1 MKKTIQNIK
10 EITRGLA
17 IDGGDV
23 VLALLE
29 GEGGLG
35 TGEEEREPDGGER
48 VRGGD
53 YIVERWRTEERE
65 SV

>member
-29 GEGGLG
+29 GEGG
-35 TGEEEREPDGGER
+35 EF
-48 VRGGD
+48 GD
-53 YIVERWRTEERE
+53 DVL
-65 SV
+65 

>member
-1 MKKTIQNIK
+1 
-10 EITRGLA
+10 
-17 IDGGDV
+17 
-23 VLALLE
+23 
-29 GEGGLG
+29 LG